1 MMNKQELL
9 YGLAATDFG
18 CRSCGATNSLFE
30 GARLEKKFTITL
42 SGAEW
47 NRIIKTLESTLEDM
61 SNAAKIS
68 TAVTRALH
76 YHDLKNKQLLA
87 KIKEIVIDEDG
98 YIKDSDGRC
107 LKQIQNWA
115 EEMISYSNESSIKEA
130 FVDFDNIG
138 DEGEDDELR

>member
-1 MMNKQELL
+1 MNKQELL

-47 NRIIKTLESTLEDM
+47 NIIIKTLESTLDDM

-115 EEMISYSNESSIKEA
+115 EEMISYSNESSIKKA

-138 DEGEDDELR
+138 DEGER

>member
-47 NRIIKTLESTLEDM
+47 NIIIKTLESTLDDM

-68 TAVTRALH
+68 TAVTHALH
-76 YHDLKNKQLLA
+76 YHDLKNKHLLG
-87 KIKEIVIDEDG
+87 KIKKNVLDEDG

-115 EEMISYSNESSIKEA
+115 EEMISYSNESSIKKA

-138 DEGEDDELR
+138 DEGER

>member
-47 NRIIKTLESTLEDM
+47 NIIIKTLESTLDDM

-98 YIKDSDGRC
+98 WVKHTDSQS
-107 LKQIQNWA
+107 LKKIQSWA
-115 EEMISYSNESSIKEA
+115 EEVINYSNPSWLEEA

-138 DEGEDDELR
+138 DEGER